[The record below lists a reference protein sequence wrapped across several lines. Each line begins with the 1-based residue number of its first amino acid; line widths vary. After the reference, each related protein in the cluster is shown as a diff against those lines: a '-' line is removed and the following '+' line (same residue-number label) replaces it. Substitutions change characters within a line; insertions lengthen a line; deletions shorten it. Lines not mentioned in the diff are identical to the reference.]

1 MSDITPLRPK
11 WRGTMT
17 DRERF
22 NNQMHYRPFDRCF
35 NMEFGYWGENYDQWA
50 IFTEN
55 GITNEAEANEFFSF
69 DRMAGVGGVVWM
81 NPPFEGKT
89 VDETDTTYIVMNGDG
104 LLAEI
109 PKSGHSTIPHFM
121 KSSINTPDDW
131 QRVKEERFRRD
142 DPARKVD
149 VEALKQEHPPERD
162 YPLGVSCGSMIGRI
176 RDMLTFQGLAFATY
190 DYPEMVEDMVET
202 ACVLVEDFLDQVLGH
217 LDFDLATGWEDIC
230 FKNGPI
236 ISVPFF
242 NSVIVPRYARIGKK
256 LRKAGID
263 LWWTDCDGDVRP
275 LIPGFLEAGLN
286 TMFPFEV
293 NGSGHPG
300 ETLDKYGPELRIVG
314 GFDKLVMIK
323 GKEAIREYME
333 SLVPWVERGGFIPHC
348 DHRCPPDVTPE
359 NYLYYLDLKERMFGM
374 G

>member
-35 NMEFGYWGENYDQWA
+35 NMEFGYWSENYEQWD
-50 IFTEN
+50 IFVEN
-55 GITNEAEANEFFSF
+55 GITNEAQANEFFSF
-69 DRMAGVGGVVWM
+69 DRMGSVGGVVWM

-89 VDETDTTYIVMNGDG
+89 VDETETTYIVINADG

-109 PKSGHSTIPHFM
+109 PKSGQSTIPHFM
-121 KSSINTPDDW
+121 RSSITTPDDW

-149 VEALKQEHPPERD
+149 VEAIKQQHPPERD

-202 ACVLVEDFLDQVLGH
+202 ACVLVEDFLDQVLGQI
-217 LDFDLATGWEDIC
+217 DFDLATGWEDIC

-242 NSVIVPRYARIGKK
+242 KSVIVPRYARIGKK
-256 LRKAGID
+256 LREAGID

>member
-1 MSDITPLRPK
+1 
-11 WRGTMT
+11 MT

-22 NNQMHYRPFDRCF
+22 NSQMHYRPFDRCF
-35 NMEFGYWGENYDQWA
+35 NMEFGYWDENYQQWDL
-50 IFTEN
+50 FTEN

-69 DRMAGVGGVVWM
+69 DKMGGVGGVVWM
-81 NPPFEGKT
+81 NPPFEAKT
-89 VDETDTTYIVMNGDG
+89 IDETETTYIIINGDG
-104 LLAEI
+104 LLAEV

-121 KSSINTPDDW
+121 KATIKTPDDW
-131 QRVKEERFRRD
+131 ARVKEERFRRD
-142 DPARKVD
+142 DPERKVD
-149 VEALKQEHPPERD
+149 VAALQREHPPDRD
-162 YPLGVSCGSMIGRI
+162 YPLAVSCGSMIGRI

-190 DYPEMVEDMVET
+190 DYPDMVEDMVET
-202 ACVLVEDFLDQVLGH
+202 ACVLVEDFLDQVLAH
-217 LDFDLATGWEDIC
+217 IDFDLATGWEDIC

-242 NSVIVPRYARIGKK
+242 NSVIVPRYARIAKK
-256 LRKAGID
+256 LRQHGID

-293 NGSGHPG
+293 NSSGHPG

-323 GKEAIREYME
+323 GKQAIREYME
-333 SLVPWVERGGFIPHC
+333 SLAPWVEKGGFIPHC